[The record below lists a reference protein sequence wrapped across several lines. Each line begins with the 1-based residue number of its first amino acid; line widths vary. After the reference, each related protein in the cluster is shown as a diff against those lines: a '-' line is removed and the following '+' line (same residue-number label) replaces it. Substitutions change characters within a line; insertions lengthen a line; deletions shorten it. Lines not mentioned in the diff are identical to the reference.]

1 MPKLSEVTA
10 TEPFWWEGGW
20 RPQSPETVSLPS
32 AVEVLVIGAGLTGLS
47 AARTLARRGQSVLV
61 LDALAPGSG
70 ASARNGGMV
79 GGGHRLSINDLESQ
93 FGPDNAVRLL
103 REAHIDSLEF
113 MLSVIREENIDCDYV
128 QTGRFRAFWHPEEYA
143 SSARELA
150 KLQDRVPV
158 EAIMVPKARQ
168 REEVASDLYEGGI
181 IFPRHGALHPAK
193 WIAGLL
199 RAALR
204 SGARVQG
211 NTPVVALGRD
221 GAAYLVRTPRGTV
234 RAGKVLAATNGYTPA
249 ILGNLQR
256 RIIPV
261 PSFIVATELLGKSWV
276 RNLLPSGR
284 MIVESRDRHCYYRSS
299 PEGSRVIF
307 GARAAMFDAPET
319 LARQQM
325 RRLLGQVFPQLDDV
339 GLSHSWRGRT
349 GFTFNALPNVG
360 HHDGLWHAM
369 GYCGN
374 GNTMAPYLGHKVALQ
389 MIGDADGAT
398 AFSDTGMPVRWW
410 HRGSPWF
417 LPFAD
422 LAFRVKDWRNNNR
435 RRS

>member
-113 MLSVIREENIDCDYV
+113 TLSVIREENIDCDYV
-128 QTGRFRAFWHPEEYA
+128 QTGRFRAFWHPEEYE

-150 KLQDRVPV
+150 RLQDRVPV
-158 EAIMVPKARQ
+158 EATMVPKARQ
-168 REEVASDLYEGGI
+168 REEVASDLYEGGM

-204 SGARVQG
+204 SGAHVQG

-276 RNLLPSGR
+276 RNLFPSGR

-319 LARQQM
+319 LARQQL

-360 HHDGLWHAM
+360 HEDGLWHAM

-422 LAFRVKDWRNNNR
+422 LTFRLKDWRNNNR

>member
-1 MPKLSEVTA
+1 MPKLPEVTA
-10 TEPFWWEGGW
+10 TEPFWYEGGW
-20 RPQSPETVSLPS
+20 KPQSPDNASIPS
-32 AVEVLVIGAGLTGLS
+32 GVDVLVIGAGLTGLS

-61 LDALAPGSG
+61 LDAGAPGSG
-70 ASARNGGMV
+70 ASSRNGGMI
-79 GGGHRLSINDLESQ
+79 GGGHRLSISDLETR
-93 FGPDNAVRLL
+93 FGPDKAIGLL

-113 MLSVIREENIDCDYV
+113 ALSLIRDENIDCDYV
-128 QTGRFRAFWHPEEYA
+128 QTGRFRAFWHPAEFE
-143 SSARELA
+143 SSTRELA
-150 KLQDRVPV
+150 RLQERVPI

-168 REEVASDLYEGGI
+168 GEEVASDLYEGGM

-193 WIAGLL
+193 WVAGLQ
-199 RAALR
+199 RAAIR

-211 NTPVVALGRD
+211 NTPVVALERD
-221 GAAYLVRTPRGTV
+221 GAAYIARTSRGTV

-249 ILGNLQR
+249 ILGNLRR

-276 RNLLPSGR
+276 RNLFPTGR

-299 PEGSRVIF
+299 PDGTRVIF
-307 GARAAMFDAPET
+307 GGRAAMFDAPEA

-325 RRLLGQVFPQLDDV
+325 RSLLAQVFPQLDEV

-360 HHDGLWHAM
+360 HVDGLWHAM
-369 GYCGN
+369 GYSGN

-389 MIGDADGAT
+389 MIGDADGVT
-398 AFSDTGMPVRWW
+398 AFSDTGLPVRWW

-422 LAFRVKDWRNNNR
+422 LVFRVKDWRNNR
-435 RRS
+435 HKRA